1 MSGQTLSGQASLG
14 QTPAGHRWFRL
25 DGRDTVPDLGAA
37 APLTAPLSAHS
48 RLRGPY
54 TFGGSLARAFVPDA
68 LRIVPDLV
76 RLHET
81 AVLSMAPELRET
93 VGATKDTLTSLA
105 VPAERTRF
113 YSRLRTLRLAH
124 ALTELV
130 RDSVKAGGESRTL
143 IIRDAEA
150 ADPTDAELIAVLLR
164 RVDPELLTIGVCTAA
179 GADLPDVL
187 AEALAAHAT
196 AEDVPAGEPGPLPAD
211 PAAAYVAAEGLTGDD
226 RLHAAYAAL
235 DDDARAALHAARLAE
250 LTAADEQSLRLGAVP
265 WHAEHTGHDEAVAA
279 LRHALD
285 YCIDMGYYDATVDF
299 GRRGRVFVNA
309 DNDMENWW
317 AFTTKM
323 TTSLAALARPEEAEA
338 LYDDARA
345 TTISVAIHQQAAY
358 ATAMLYTRHH
368 EPEDRDHRKAKA
380 WINQAIAFAS
390 QLPDPAERAFGS
402 AFYRNG
408 LALIELH
415 LGEPQKALDLVDEG
429 LRILDGTLS
438 QDEHKLHRSVLR
450 YNRAQVLAG
459 LGRVEEALQD
469 YSEVIE
475 VDPNYPEYHFDR
487 AALLRR
493 LGREEEA
500 LHDYDEAIRL
510 SPPFPEAYFNRAVV
524 RAALGDVDGALRDLG
539 ETIALEPENVDAR
552 VNRAELLLESG
563 RVDEAGGDVAAG
575 LALDAE
581 RAELHVLRGHLAA
594 ETDAG
599 AALAAYDRALEINA
613 DLLGALTAR
622 AELRYAAGDLPAAL
636 SDLDTA
642 AAAHPDDPAV
652 LFNRAVVLIDLG
664 RPGDARAD
672 LEKAAEA
679 APDDED
685 VAGKLAEL
693 REAA

>member
-1 MSGQTLSGQASLG
+1 MS
-14 QTPAGHRWFRL
+14 GHRWFRL
-25 DGRDTVPDLGAA
+25 AGRDDTVSDLGVTAV
-37 APLTAPLSAHS
+37 PLTAPLSAHR

-130 RDSVKAGGESRTL
+130 RDAVKAGGESRSL

-187 AEALAAHAT
+187 AEALSAHAT
-196 AEDVPAGEPGPLPAD
+196 AEDVPAGPVADLPED
-211 PAAAYVAAEGLTGDD
+211 PAAAYVAAEGLLDAA
-226 RLHAAYAAL
+226 RAAYEAL
-235 DDDARAALHAARLAE
+235 PDDARSALHAVRLAE
-250 LTAADEQSLRLGAVP
+250 LAATGEQSLRLGAIP
-265 WHAEHTGHDEAVAA
+265 WHAERVGHDAAVAA
-279 LRHALD
+279 LRTALD
-285 YCIDMGYYDATVDF
+285 YCIDMGYYDATVDL
-299 GRRGRVFVNA
+299 GTRGRVFVNA
-309 DNDMENWW
+309 DNDVENWW

-323 TTSLAALARPEEAEA
+323 TTSLAALARPAEAEA

-345 TTISVAIHQQAAY
+345 TSISVAIHQQAAY

-415 LGEPQKALDLVDEG
+415 LGEPSKALDLVDEG
-429 LRILDGTLS
+429 LRLLDATLTE
-438 QDEHKLHRSVLR
+438 DEHKLHRSVLR

-459 LGRVEEALQD
+459 LGRIEEALHD
-469 YSEVIE
+469 YGEVIE
-475 VDPNYPEYHFDR
+475 ADPNYPEYHFDR

-493 LGREEEA
+493 LGREDEA
-500 LHDYDEAIRL
+500 LRDYDEAIRL

-539 ETIALEPENVDAR
+539 ETIALEPGNIDAR

-563 RVDEAGGDVAAG
+563 RVDEASADVAAG
-575 LALDAE
+575 LALDPS
-581 RAELHVLRGHLAA
+581 RAELHVLDGHLLADDPA
-594 ETDAG
+594 SAM
-599 AALAAYDRALEINA
+599 AAYDRALSLSPS
-613 DLLGALTAR
+613 LLGALTAR
-622 AELRYAAGDLPAAL
+622 AELHYAAGDLDAAL
-636 SDLDTA
+636 ADLDA
-642 AAAHPDDPAV
+642 AAEAHPGDPAV
-652 LFNRAVVLIDLG
+652 LFNRAVVLADLG
-664 RPGDARAD
+664 RVAEARAD
-672 LEKAAEA
+672 LLSAASV
-679 APDDED
+679 APDDPD
-685 VAGKLAEL
+685 VAAKLAEL
-693 REAA
+693 GETP